1 MRNGFSLIELLVVVS
16 IIGILASVGLVA
28 YQVYIDTTKDSV
40 ASDFSEFFKRSLD
53 NDIVSIE
60 NNLNSRSEL
69 SEGLKL
75 STFCYDTVDSYVK
88 KINGTSTDTGR
99 SNPFSPSKGAAC
111 NGIWTATQQASPAS
125 DNNSFILPRGATMVY
140 CDGLDESAYAANLA
154 ENFNLRSCTCQQAG
168 GCTVAEQDPVTPGA
182 GGSTGYRCLY
192 TVSGVYAEGNSL
204 TMDKHINSDP
214 QCLDGHSVLNI
225 VGRGDFIEATI
236 AFVDLTAGGG
246 ECSSTG
252 GSTITCTDT
261 QLETYLGTSLDN
273 GTILYTDEGSRCYYP
288 YGEGISLSYSNYNR
302 HSC

>member
-125 DNNSFILPRGATMVY
+125 DNNSFILPRG
-140 CDGLDESAYAANLA
+140 SARGIRQAHGQVARASFALNLSA
-154 ENFNLRSCTCQQAG
+154 ENLS
-168 GCTVAEQDPVTPGA
+168 AE
-182 GGSTGYRCLY
+182 
-192 TVSGVYAEGNSL
+192 
-204 TMDKHINSDP
+204 
-214 QCLDGHSVLNI
+214 
-225 VGRGDFIEATI
+225 
-236 AFVDLTAGGG
+236 DLPAKWA
-246 ECSSTG
+246 
-252 GSTITCTDT
+252 
-261 QLETYLGTSLDN
+261 
-273 GTILYTDEGSRCYYP
+273 
-288 YGEGISLSYSNYNR
+288 
-302 HSC
+302 